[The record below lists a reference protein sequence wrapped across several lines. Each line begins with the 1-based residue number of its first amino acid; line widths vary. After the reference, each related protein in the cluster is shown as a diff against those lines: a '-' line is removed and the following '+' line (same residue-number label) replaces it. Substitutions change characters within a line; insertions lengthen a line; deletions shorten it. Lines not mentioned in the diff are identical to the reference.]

1 VKELCRKVFK
11 EINKYQAM
19 MESMIRYKNFL
30 GSLISMKK
38 IILLFMLIGSLPN
51 FIYAEDQLLH
61 VGISTGYPPFYF
73 FDENQEP
80 NGICIEVIHHVA
92 KQLNI
97 SVQFS
102 SYPWNRMIHNG
113 KEGYVDAIMPLFKT
127 SERERFLIFPET
139 EIIMEDTS
147 FFTLKAKTLS
157 YSGNLNDI
165 TNRHIGVVENYSYG
179 EAFDKKHIKY
189 KTVAESDDQLIPLV
203 LNKRVEMGIGNT
215 MVITY
220 FARKRDAAD
229 KIKFLSPPVITNPL
243 YIGFSKAK
251 VSAEFVIQFNK
262 SLQDFKLSKNY
273 IAIIEKYYKKK

>member
-1 VKELCRKVFK
+1 
-11 EINKYQAM
+11 
-19 MESMIRYKNFL
+19 
-30 GSLISMKK
+30 MKK
-38 IILLFMLIGSLPN
+38 ILLIIILIGLLPN
-51 FIYAEDQLLH
+51 FIYAEDQSLH

-73 FDENQEP
+73 FDDNQKP
-80 NGICIEVIHHVA
+80 TGICIEVIQHVA

-113 KEGYVDAIMPLFKT
+113 KEGYVDAVMPLFKT

-139 EIIMEDTS
+139 EIIMEDNS
-147 FFTLKAKTLS
+147 FFTLKSKTLN
-157 YSGNLNDI
+157 YSGELNDI

-179 EAFDKKHIKY
+179 EAFDKKNIKH
-189 KTVAESDDQLIPLV
+189 KTIAESEDQLILLV

-220 FARKRDAAD
+220 FASKRDAAD
-229 KIKFLSPPVITNPL
+229 KIKFISPPVTENPL
-243 YIGFSKAK
+243 YIGFSKKK

-262 SLQDFKLSKNY
+262 SLREFKFSKDY
-273 IAIIEKYYKKK
+273 RAILKKYYKKK